1 MTWHVR
7 FKPTLAVAS
16 ALSALALFPVSAY
29 AADPMPPI
37 PASMAKAGVLR
48 VAEECDY
55 PPAGFLDA
63 SGKPVGI
70 EIEMAKQIATWA
82 FGSPDKLQV
91 TCVTTAARIPT
102 LLSGKVDMIIATL
115 GINPERAK
123 VIDYSVPYGWGG
135 ASLLVLKD
143 SPLKALADLKGKTV
157 ILQKGTTE
165 IAWFE
170 KNHPEIKMLLLDSV
184 SDGLQALKQGR
195 GDAFA
200 EDNILLAGIAA
211 KNPEFREFAESFD
224 IGTEGIGV
232 RKGEADTQAYANWAI
247 GRMKAEKLFAG
258 WCKTWVE
265 PSLLQANIDMFE
277 KPVPQN

>member
-1 MTWHVR
+1 
-7 FKPTLAVAS
+7 
-16 ALSALALFPVSAY
+16 
-29 AADPMPPI
+29 MPPV
-37 PASMAKAGVLR
+37 PAAMKKAGVFR

-55 PPAGFLDA
+55 PPAGFMDA

-82 FGSPDKLQV
+82 FGSPDKLEV

-135 ASLLVLKD
+135 ASLLVVKD
-143 SPLKALADLKGKTV
+143 NPAKTLADLKGQTV
-157 ILQKGTTE
+157 ILQTGTTE
-165 IAWFE
+165 LTWFE
-170 KNHPEIKMLLLDSV
+170 KNHPEIKTLLLDSV

-195 GDAFA
+195 GAAFA

-211 KNPEFREFAESFD
+211 KNPDFREFEEVFD

-232 RKGEADTQAYANWAI
+232 RKGEADTQAFANWAI
-247 GRMKAEKLFAG
+247 AEMKANKLFAG
-258 WCKTWVE
+258 WGKTWVE